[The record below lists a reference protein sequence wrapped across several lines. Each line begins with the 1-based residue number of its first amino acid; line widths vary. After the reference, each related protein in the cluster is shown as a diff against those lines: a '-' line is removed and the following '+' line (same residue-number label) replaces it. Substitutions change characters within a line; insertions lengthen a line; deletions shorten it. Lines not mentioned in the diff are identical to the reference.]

1 MHQLKKKSYL
11 QQKLNSFTTWSELDN
26 DACFV
31 NFKFNVK
38 SIWNLNQTLS
48 HNNGRSFN
56 NQITIMLKVHV
67 LYTLKYWVLYTL
79 KYWEEEVE
87 VS

>member
-26 DACFV
+26 DACLV

-38 SIWNLNQTLS
+38 STWSLNQTLS
-48 HNNGRSFN
+48 HNKGRSFN
-56 NQITIMLKVHV
+56 NQITIMLEVH
-67 LYTLKYWVLYTL
+67 VLYTL